1 MVIGFDSFTKP
12 TAGPQSEDA
21 VAVGNSAFQLYS
33 LAPPN
38 GQKTGIFFEKIDIDY
53 GTWVQMSGGPC
64 ASIRV
69 S

>member
-12 TAGPQSEDA
+12 TARPQSEDA

-38 GQKTGIFFEKIDIDY
+38 GQKTEIFFEKIDIDY
-53 GTWVQMSGGPC
+53 GTWVQMSGGAC
-64 ASIRV
+64 ISIRV